1 MKSPVRITV
10 TGAAGQIG
18 YALVF
23 RIASGQMLGEDQ
35 PVILQLLDITPA
47 LEALNGVK
55 MELEDCAFP
64 LLYNVVCTDN
74 PDVGFKDSDY
84 ALLVGA
90 RPRGPG
96 MERKDLLEANAEI
109 FSVQGK
115 AINEVANRGI
125 RVLVVGNPARI
136 VYKIDKYGNKLSD

>member
-1 MKSPVRITV
+1 MKPPVRITV

-47 LEALNGVK
+47 LEALKGVK

-64 LLYNVVCTDN
+64 LLYGVVCTDN
-74 PDVGFKDSDY
+74 PDVCF
-84 ALLVGA
+84 
-90 RPRGPG
+90 
-96 MERKDLLEANAEI
+96 
-109 FSVQGK
+109 
-115 AINEVANRGI
+115 
-125 RVLVVGNPARI
+125 
-136 VYKIDKYGNKLSD
+136 